1 MSNMSELAAL
11 LDENNSLSLQVMSQ
25 ARRLKVLER
34 ALRTHIT
41 LLEEI
46 ESNPYKPQLGEQIT
60 AALAAAQQITLR
72 EPSTMSAVHD
82 WDDGYLLV
90 EVTADNVSHVAW
102 RAEAWDTWS
111 PGTWVE
117 LS

>member
-1 MSNMSELAAL
+1 
-11 LDENNSLSLQVMSQ
+11 
-25 ARRLKVLER
+25 
-34 ALRTHIT
+34 
-41 LLEEI
+41 
-46 ESNPYKPQLGEQIT
+46 
-60 AALAAAQQITLR
+60 
-72 EPSTMSAVHD
+72 MSAVHD